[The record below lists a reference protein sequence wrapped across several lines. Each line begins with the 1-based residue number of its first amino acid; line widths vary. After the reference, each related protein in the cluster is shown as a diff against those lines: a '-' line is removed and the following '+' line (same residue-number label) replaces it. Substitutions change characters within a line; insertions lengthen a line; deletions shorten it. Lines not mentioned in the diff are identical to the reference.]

1 MRAFSI
7 RRRLLV
13 ALLGALLGAG
23 LIAAA
28 ATYASARGEV
38 DALLDEELRQ
48 IALSLRNHGQLELE
62 CLQRAPDDPELRVLV
77 QIWDPAFAQPYS
89 SRAIGPLPRTSA
101 EGFATVEHEGRSWR
115 IYATP
120 SGKQAIQVAQPTALR
135 TELAARSAG
144 RLLLPVVIV
153 LPFLA
158 LLVWWIVG
166 RGLTPLAL
174 VARTLAQRDPT
185 SLHPVAVNDLP
196 IEVQPLVESLNALL
210 QRLETSF
217 DTQRRFAADAAH
229 ELRTPLTAL
238 TLQIQLAAR
247 ARSEEERAASL
258 QRMEQGVKRA
268 TRLVQQLLTMARLD
282 PEAAHTP
289 AVPTTLALLAAAV
302 VDELQPLA
310 EEKSIVLKVDAPA
323 PAWVLGQE
331 DALRILLT
339 NLIDNAIRYTAPSGR
354 VHVSV
359 QPGDATT
366 QLIVQDNGP
375 GIPADERERVFDRFY
390 RGRNAAAGGSGLGL
404 AIVRQVADMHG
415 GSVTL
420 SAGNQASGLRALA
433 IFPAVPP
440 PAEVGYPGVLSC
452 P

>member
-7 RRRLLV
+7 RRRLLI

-23 LIAAA
+23 VIAAV

-38 DALLDEELRQ
+38 DTLLDEELRQ
-48 IALSLRNHGQLELE
+48 IALSLRNHGQLDLE
-62 CLQRAPDDPELRVLV
+62 RLQRARDDPELRVLV

-89 SRAIGPLPRTSA
+89 SRAVDPLPRSGA
-101 EGFATVEHEGRSWR
+101 EGFETVEHDGRSWR
-115 IYATP
+115 IYATS

-166 RGLTPLAL
+166 RGLTPLAV
-174 VARTLAQRDPT
+174 VAQTLAQRDPT
-185 SLHPVAVNDLP
+185 SLSPVAVDDLP
-196 IEVQPLVESLNALL
+196 IEVQPLVDSLNALL
-210 QRLETSF
+210 QRLELSF

-247 ARSEEERAASL
+247 AQSEEERASSL

-282 PEAAHTP
+282 PEAAQKP
-289 AVPTTLALLAAAV
+289 ALPIDLALLAAAV

-310 EEKSIVLKVDAPA
+310 AEKSIVLGVHAPS
-323 PAWVLGQE
+323 PAWLLGQE

-339 NLIDNAIRYTAPSGR
+339 NLIDNAIRYTAPSGC
-354 VHVSV
+354 VDVMVSADGTSV
-359 QPGDATT
+359 G
-366 QLIVQDNGP
+366 LVVQDNGP
-375 GIPADERERVFDRFY
+375 GIPLDERERVFDRFY
-390 RGRNAAAGGSGLGL
+390 RGRDATAGGSGLGL
-404 AIVRQVADMHG
+404 AIVRQIAGMHA

-420 SAGNQASGLRALA
+420 SAGSRDGLQALA
-433 IFPAVPP
+433 RFPAVSAP
-440 PAEVGYPGVLSC
+440 
-452 P
+452 

>member
-7 RRRLLV
+7 RRRLLA

-23 LIAAA
+23 LIAAI

-38 DALLDEELRQ
+38 DTLLDEELRQ
-48 IALSLRNHGQLELE
+48 IALSLRDHAQLDLAR
-62 CLQRAPDDPELRVLV
+62 LQRASDDPELRVLV
-77 QIWDPAFAQPYS
+77 QIWDPAFERPYS
-89 SRAIGPLPRTSA
+89 SRAINPLPRLNA

-135 TELAARSAG
+135 AELAARSAG
-144 RLLLPVVIV
+144 RLLLPVVV
-153 LPFLA
+153 LLPFLG
-158 LLVWWIVG
+158 LLGWWIVG
-166 RGLTPLAL
+166 RGLAPLTA
-174 VARTLAQRDPT
+174 VAQTLAQRHPT
-185 SLHPVAVNDLP
+185 SLQPVTVEELP
-196 IEVQPLVESLNALL
+196 IEARPLVESLNALL
-210 QRLETSF
+210 QRLEVSF

-238 TLQIQLAAR
+238 TLQVQLAAR
-247 ARSEEERAASL
+247 AQSDDERATAL
-258 QRMEQGVKRA
+258 ERMEQGVKRA

-282 PEAAHTP
+282 PEAAQMP
-289 AVPTTLALLAAAV
+289 AVPTNLALLANV
-302 VDELQPLA
+302 VIDELQPLA
-310 EEKSIVLKVDAPA
+310 AQKSIVLDVEAPA

-354 VHVSV
+354 VDVSV
-359 QPGDATT
+359 QPSDANV

-375 GIPADERERVFDRFY
+375 GIAPDERERVFDRFY
-390 RGRNAAAGGSGLGL
+390 RGRDAAAGGSGLGL
-404 AIVRQVADMHG
+404 AIVRQISEMHG

-420 SAGNQASGLRALA
+420 SAGSEGRGSQALA
-433 IFPAVPP
+433 TFPAAPP
-440 PAEVGYPGVLSC
+440 PQIL
-452 P
+452 